1 MSSQEIKGNH
11 LTAID
16 MQLHVIGL
24 PLLDKNDPKVPIS
37 SLLPFFTSYWLAHI
51 LASIFTTAFVET
63 K

>member
-1 MSSQEIKGNH
+1 M
-11 LTAID
+11 L
-16 MQLHVIGL
+16 LHVIGL